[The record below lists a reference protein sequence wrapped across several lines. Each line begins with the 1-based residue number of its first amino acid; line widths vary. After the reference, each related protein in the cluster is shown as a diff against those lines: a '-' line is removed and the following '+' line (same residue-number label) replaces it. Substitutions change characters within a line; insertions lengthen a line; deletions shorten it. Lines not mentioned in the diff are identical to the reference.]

1 MTTTEMTQ
9 NTSGEKKKGM
19 CSWLC
24 FCRKSSH
31 VLLVLIIVFTTE
43 TCRKLGKIGKII
55 NALKMNMPLCA
66 VTFIVLFCLFSVHT
80 TNVNMLLAQRTLEYF
95 QREAAD
101 VCV

>member
-1 MTTTEMTQ
+1 MFLAVFLQ
-9 NTSGEKKKGM
+9 KIKP
-19 CSWLC
+19 C
-24 FCRKSSH
+24 F
-31 VLLVLIIVFTTE
+31 
-43 TCRKLGKIGKII
+43 TCTDHCFHHRNLQEVGKII